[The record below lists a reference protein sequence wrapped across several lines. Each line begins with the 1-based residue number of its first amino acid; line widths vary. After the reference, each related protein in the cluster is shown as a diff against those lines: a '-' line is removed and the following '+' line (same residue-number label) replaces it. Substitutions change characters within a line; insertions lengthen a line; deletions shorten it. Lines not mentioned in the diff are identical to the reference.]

1 MGKNNSKF
9 GQHFPSRYLLVQIQ
23 QWKHLNNVWNL
34 LKCNNDDTRTKSVM
48 VFYLTL
54 NRFSTLFSCFHFWF
68 RTSTI
73 PAGQL
78 LLRIIIIKY
87 TIAVKSQVIKHHNC
101 RHCIIFWIL
110 GEGKPLKPK
119 VKLTTK
125 VKIRFHPYLVRQ
137 GKCLNWNIDQASK
150 IWERT
155 NTVSNVWN
163 QDINLVSKS
172 EQNVSNAIHL
182 FIEQRAVWPNYES

>member
-1 MGKNNSKF
+1 MGKNNSRF

-87 TIAVKSQVIKHHNC
+87 MIAVKSQVIKHHNC

-137 GKCLNWNIDQASK
+137 GKPGHKLSFKVRAKRFKCHSPIHRAESCVAKLWK
-150 IWERT
+150 LKRT
-155 NTVSNVWN
+155 NTT
-163 QDINLVSKS
+163 
-172 EQNVSNAIHL
+172 
-182 FIEQRAVWPNYES
+182 